1 MMFRTRLVMILPLIA
16 ALFASTGDAPARA
29 HPLGNFTINRF
40 SEIRA
45 GLEQVAVLYVVDM
58 AEIPTFQERA
68 RIDLNRDGEADAAEL
83 DAYARSVTP
92 RLSRS
97 LSLRSAGE
105 VLPLRVEGSKAELR
119 PGQGGLEVLR
129 IELRLRADLPIE
141 RMTLEYRDRNF
152 SGRLGWKE
160 IVARGIGGQ
169 GLERAS
175 VPSVSVS
182 DRLTSY
188 PKDLLSSP
196 LSVTEARVVLAPDAP
211 AIRDRA
217 QSEVPEAPIDFVGGW
232 FSSLI
237 ERELSL
243 GFAFAAVGLALAA
256 GALHALGPGHGKTIM
271 AAYLVGADGRVRHAV
286 MIGIAVSLMHTTS
299 VIGLG
304 LVTLWA
310 SSLLPPE
317 TVFPWLS
324 LVSGLVVLALGLW
337 LLVTRL
343 RAPAR
348 SPQHSHS
355 EGRSH
360 SHEHGPPFDH
370 SHEHG
375 PPFDHSH
382 EHGPPFDHSD
392 EHELVARSSQD
403 GSHGALQGGRTGV
416 GVVERTAAEHGHSH
430 APPPGASPFS
440 GRGLAAVA
448 LSGGLLPSPSA
459 LVVLLGAMALHRVA
473 FGLVLVAA
481 FSIGLAATLAGV
493 GVVVLQARAAAAR
506 RLGTRAG
513 TLIPIGSASL
523 IVAVGTFLT
532 TRALIGL

>member
-1 MMFRTRLVMILPLIA
+1 MKFRTRLLICLPLIA
-16 ALFASTGDAPARA
+16 AVFASTGDAPARA
-29 HPLGNFTINRF
+29 HPLGNFTVNRF

-45 GLEQVAVLYVVDM
+45 GLDQVAVLYVVDM
-58 AEIPTFQERA
+58 AEIPTFQEFD
-68 RIDLNRDGEADAAEL
+68 RIDVNRDDEADAAEL
-83 DAYARSVTP
+83 DAYARAVTP
-92 RLSRS
+92 RLTRS
-97 LSLRSAGE
+97 LRLTGAGE
-105 VLPLRVEGSKAELR
+105 VLPLQVESSSAELR
-119 PGQGGLEVLR
+119 PGQAGLEILR
-129 IELRLRADLPIE
+129 IELRLRAELPTD
-141 RMTLEYRDRNF
+141 RMILGYRDRNF

-169 GLERAS
+169 GLERSS

-196 LSVTEARVVLAPDAP
+196 LSVTKARVALARDAPALSNRAPSDLPDAP
-211 AIRDRA
+211 I
-217 QSEVPEAPIDFVGGW
+217 EFVGGW

-237 ERELSL
+237 ERELSVGL
-243 GFAFAAVGLALAA
+243 AFAAVGLALAA

-286 MIGIAVSLMHTTS
+286 MVGIAVSLMHTTS

-310 SSLLPPE
+310 SHLFPPE
-317 TVFPWLS
+317 TVFPSLS

-337 LLVTRL
+337 LLMTRV
-343 RAPAR
+343 RSSAR
-348 SPQHSHS
+348 PRHSHS
-355 EGRSH
+355 QGHRH
-360 SHEHGPPFDH
+360 SHEHGPPYDH
-370 SHEHG
+370 SHEH
-375 PPFDHSH
+375 
-382 EHGPPFDHSD
+382 
-392 EHELVARSSQD
+392 ELGARPSQE

-416 GVVERTAAEHGHSH
+416 GVLERTAAEHEHSH
-430 APPPGASPFS
+430 APPPGPSPFS

-459 LVVLLGAMALHRVA
+459 LVVLLGAVALQRVA

-481 FSIGLAATLAGV
+481 FSVGLAGALTGI

-513 TLIPIGSASL
+513 TLIPIGSACL
-523 IVAVGTFLT
+523 IVIVGTFLT

>member
-1 MMFRTRLVMILPLIA
+1 MMFRTRLVMILSLIA
-16 ALFASTGDAPARA
+16 VLFASTGDAPARA

-45 GLEQVAVLYVVDM
+45 GVEQVAVFYVVDM
-58 AEIPTFQERA
+58 AEIPTFQELE
-68 RIDLNRDGEADAAEL
+68 RIDLNRDDEADAAEL

-129 IELRLRADLPIE
+129 IELRLRADLSTE

-196 LSVTEARVVLAPDAP
+196 LSVTEARVALAPDAP
-211 AIRDRA
+211 AISDRA
-217 QSEVPEAPIDFVGGW
+217 PSEVPEAPIDFVGGW
-232 FSSLI
+232 FSSVI

-310 SSLLPPE
+310 SSLFPPE

-324 LVSGLVVLALGLW
+324 LVSGVVVLALGLW
-337 LLVTRL
+337 LLVARL
-343 RAPAR
+343 RARYA
-348 SPQHSHS
+348 
-355 EGRSH
+355 SH
-360 SHEHGPPFDH
+360 SHGHGHLHGHGSTAVH
-370 SHEHG
+370 SSPGH
-375 PPFDHSH
+375 
-382 EHGPPFDHSD
+382 
-392 EHELVARSSQD
+392 
-403 GSHGALQGGRTGV
+403 SHGALEGGRTSV
-416 GVVERTAAEHGHSH
+416 GVLERVEPGHGHSH
-430 APPPGASPFS
+430 APPPGPSPFTLRS
-440 GRGLAAVA
+440 LAAVA

-459 LVVLLGAMALHRVA
+459 LVVLLGAVALHRVA
-473 FGLVLVAA
+473 FGLVLVAV
-481 FSIGLAATLAGV
+481 FSVGLAGALTGIGV
-493 GVVVLQARAAAAR
+493 LVVKARALAAR

-513 TLIPIGSASL
+513 ALLPIGSAAL
-523 IVAVGTFLT
+523 IVVVGAFLT
-532 TRALIGL
+532 VRGLIGV

>member
-1 MMFRTRLVMILPLIA
+1 MMFRPRVLCVLLLIA
-16 ALFASTGDAPARA
+16 ALFATTEDAPARA

-40 SEIRA
+40 TEIRA

-58 AEIPTFQERA
+58 AEIPTFQELD
-68 RIDLNRDGEADAAEL
+68 RIDLNRDDQADAAEL
-83 DAYARSVTP
+83 DAYAQTVTP

-97 LSLRSAGE
+97 LSLKGAGE
-105 VLPLRVEGSKAELR
+105 VLPFRVAGSSAELR

-129 IELRLRADLPIE
+129 IELRLRADLPAE
-141 RMTLEYRDRNF
+141 RMILEYRDRNF

-160 IVARGIGGQ
+160 VVARGTGGQ

-175 VPSVSVS
+175 VPSVSLS

-188 PKDLLSSP
+188 PQDLLSSP
-196 LSVTEARVVLAPDAP
+196 LSVTEARVALAPDAP
-211 AIRDRA
+211 AISDRA
-217 QSEVPEAPIDFVGGW
+217 PTDLPEAPIDFVGGW

-237 ERELSL
+237 QRELSF

-286 MIGIAVSLMHTTS
+286 MVGIAVSLMHTTS
-299 VIGLG
+299 VSGLG

-310 SSLLPPE
+310 SNLFSPE

-337 LLVTRL
+337 LLVARL
-343 RAPAR
+343 RARRGA
-348 SPQHSHS
+348 
-355 EGRSH
+355 SH
-360 SHEHGPPFDH
+360 SHGHGHDHGHRPTGSHSLEH
-370 SHEHG
+370 SHGGLE
-375 PPFDHSH
+375 
-382 EHGPPFDHSD
+382 
-392 EHELVARSSQD
+392 
-403 GSHGALQGGRTGV
+403 GGRTSV
-416 GVVERTAAEHGHSH
+416 GVLERADPGHGHSH
-430 APPPGASPFS
+430 SHAPGPSPFS
-440 GRGLAAVA
+440 ARGLAAVA

-459 LVVLLGAMALHRVA
+459 LVVLLGAVALHRVA

-481 FSIGLAATLAGV
+481 FSVGLAGALTGIGV
-493 GVVVLQARAAAAR
+493 LVLKARDVAAR

-513 TLIPIGSASL
+513 MLIPIGSAAL
-523 IVAVGTFLT
+523 IVGVGVFLSA
-532 TRALIGL
+532 RALASL

>member
-1 MMFRTRLVMILPLIA
+1 MMFRTRLVVILPLIA
-16 ALFASTGDAPARA
+16 VLFASTGDAPARA

-45 GLEQVAVLYVVDM
+45 GLQQVAVLYVVDM

-105 VLPLRVEGSKAELR
+105 VLPLRVEGSKADLR

-129 IELRLRADLPIE
+129 VELRLRADLPSE

-160 IVARGIGGQ
+160 IVARGMGGQ
-169 GLERAS
+169 GLVRAS

-188 PKDLLSSP
+188 PKDLLTSP
-196 LSVTEARVVLAPDAP
+196 LSVTEARVALAPDAP
-211 AIRDRA
+211 AISDRA

-271 AAYLVGADGRVRHAV
+271 AAYLVGSDGRVRHAV

-310 SSLLPPE
+310 SSLFPPE

-324 LVSGLVVLALGLW
+324 LVSGVVVLALGLW
-337 LLVTRL
+337 LLVARL
-343 RAPAR
+343 RARRGA
-348 SPQHSHS
+348 
-355 EGRSH
+355 SH
-360 SHEHGPPFDH
+360 SHGHGHLHGRGSAAGH
-370 SHEHG
+370 SSPGH
-375 PPFDHSH
+375 
-382 EHGPPFDHSD
+382 
-392 EHELVARSSQD
+392 
-403 GSHGALQGGRTGV
+403 SHGALEGERTSV
-416 GVVERTAAEHGHSH
+416 GVLERAEPGHAHSH
-430 APPPGASPFS
+430 APPPGPSPFTL
-440 GRGLAAVA
+440 RGLAAVA

-459 LVVLLGAMALHRVA
+459 LVVLLGAVALQRVA
-473 FGLVLVAA
+473 FGLVLVAV
-481 FSIGLAATLAGV
+481 FSVGLAGALTGIGV
-493 GVVVLQARAAAAR
+493 LVVKARAAAR

-513 TLIPIGSASL
+513 ALLPIGSAAL
-523 IVAVGTFLT
+523 IVVVGAFLT
-532 TRALIGL
+532 VRALIGL

>member
-1 MMFRTRLVMILPLIA
+1 MMFRTRLVVILPLIA
-16 ALFASTGDAPARA
+16 VLFASTGDAPARA

-141 RMTLEYRDRNF
+141 RTTLEYRDRNF

-196 LSVTEARVVLAPDAP
+196 LSVTEARVALAPDAP

-256 GALHALGPGHGKTIM
+256 GALHALGPGHGKTIT

-286 MIGIAVSLMHTTS
+286 MIGIAVSLMHTIS

-310 SSLLPPE
+310 SSVLPPE

-355 EGRSH
+355 EGHSH

-370 SHEHG
+370 SH
-375 PPFDHSH
+375 
-382 EHGPPFDHSD
+382 

-403 GSHGALQGGRTGV
+403 GSHGALRGGRTGV

-459 LVVLLGAMALHRVA
+459 LVVLLGALALHRVA

-481 FSIGLAATLAGV
+481 FSIGLAAMLAGV